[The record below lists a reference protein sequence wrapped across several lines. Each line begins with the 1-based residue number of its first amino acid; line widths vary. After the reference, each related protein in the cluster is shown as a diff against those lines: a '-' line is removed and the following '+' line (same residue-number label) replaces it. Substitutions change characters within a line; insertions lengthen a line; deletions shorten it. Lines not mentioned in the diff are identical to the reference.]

1 MKEWGCRG
9 IFIPKLALRT
19 VLNHKS
25 CFLELLPNLPCLH
38 ISLFS
43 FLTVLY
49 SSSGKLHHHGNR
61 KANNASM
68 FLSFFHFVSRAASSS
83 TSSPSDSL
91 FCPPHLPHIF
101 LVYDPPH
108 HHLPLHSHAVF
119 SGTEQMRSCAFCLQ
133 INRPRSPLSR
143 AAEAASSLCLAVQY
157 EQGRAVEMGE
167 TQGC

>member
-19 VLNHKS
+19 VLIQKS
-25 CFLELLPNLPCLH
+25 CLLELLPNLPCLH

-43 FLTVLY
+43 FLTVLC
-49 SSSGKLHHHGNR
+49 SSSGKLHHHCNR

-101 LVYDPPH
+101 LVYDPPSS
-108 HHLPLHSHAVF
+108 PS
-119 SGTEQMRSCAFCLQ
+119 
-133 INRPRSPLSR
+133 SPLPCSFFR
-143 AAEAASSLCLAVQY
+143 WEAVLSAYKSIGLAHLWAGLQRQHHPCVWLYSMSKGGQ
-157 EQGRAVEMGE
+157 
-167 TQGC
+167 